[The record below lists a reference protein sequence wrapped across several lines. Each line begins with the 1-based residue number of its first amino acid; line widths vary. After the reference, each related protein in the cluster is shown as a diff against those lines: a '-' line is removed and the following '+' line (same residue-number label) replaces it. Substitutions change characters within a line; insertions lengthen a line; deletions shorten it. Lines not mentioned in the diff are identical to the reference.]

1 MQDYT
6 ISSESAVGQR
16 LDKIKDN
23 DTISYLT
30 FKNSKVDVTIG
41 KITIGRDPSNNVV
54 VDSKLA
60 SRNHAVIQKIK
71 NAYYLKDCDS
81 TNGTFLNGTR
91 IPADKYIRIQPGD
104 KITIGN
110 DNVVMF

>member
-6 ISSESAVGQR
+6 ISTESAVGQR
-16 LDKIKDN
+16 LDKLKDN
-23 DTISYLT
+23 DAISYLT
-30 FKNSKVDVTIG
+30 FKNSKVDISVG
-41 KITIGRDPSNNVV
+41 KITIGRAPGNNIV

-60 SRNHAVIQKIK
+60 SRNHAIIQKIK
-71 NAYYLKDCDS
+71 DAFFLKDCNS
-81 TNGTFLNGTR
+81 TNGTFLNGTK
-91 IPADKYIRIQPGD
+91 IPADKYIRIHSGD